1 MRWIYGNLNETA
13 AADWLRSLQQAETGP
28 VPTPEQSQFLQAI
41 INRCLTE
48 TTEEQTQRIGKSEPW
63 RGICHGVP
71 GAGKSQT
78 LKWLRRFFKELC
90 GPPDG
95 IRPFSPSKYPG
106 RAHSGHDAA
115 CVREHPHQSQ
125 RPRWRTRAGARPIRP
140 VPAVALARAR
150 RNFHGRPR
158 RPSHPNKRH
167 LEEQWQGRGAS
178 VRWPQ
183 PHPDRRSL
191 AVSTREGNRHFP
203 KPLRR
208 GHFLPGGRAPKGL
221 VVTH

>member
-1 MRWIYGNLNETA
+1 M
-13 AADWLRSLQQAETGP
+13 
-28 VPTPEQSQFLQAI
+28 PTPEQSQFLQAI

-78 LKWLRRFFKELC
+78 LKWLRRFFE
-90 GPPDG
+90 PDG
-95 IRPFSPSKYPG
+95 IRLSSPSKYPG
-106 RAHSGHDAA
+106 RANSGYDAA

-125 RPRWRTRAGARPIRP
+125 RPRRRTRAGARPIRP
-140 VPAVALARAR
+140 VPTVALARAR
-150 RNFHGRPR
+150 RNFHSRSRSPSHPR
-158 RPSHPNKRH
+158 KKGRPSHPNKRH
-167 LEEQWQGRGAS
+167 LEEQWQGRGAT
-178 VRWPQ
+178 VRRPQ

-191 AVSTREGNRHFP
+191 AVSTREGHRHFP
-203 KPLRR
+203 KPLHR